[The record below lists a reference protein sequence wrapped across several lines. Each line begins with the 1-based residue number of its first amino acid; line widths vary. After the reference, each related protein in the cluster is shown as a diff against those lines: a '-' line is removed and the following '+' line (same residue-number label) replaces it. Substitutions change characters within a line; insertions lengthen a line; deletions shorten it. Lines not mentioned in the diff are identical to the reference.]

1 MWEVEGQVFMM
12 RIETQHLTH
21 LRNRSRWR
29 SAQGV
34 MTRPELLAGKFLL
47 KYWRP
52 AEECL
57 FVMLLD
63 TMYLS
68 VFPSIDGMC
77 KAIYKCCDGWYFG

>member
-1 MWEVEGQVFMM
+1 MM
-12 RIETQHLTH
+12 RIEIQHLTH
-21 LRNRSRWR
+21 LKRT
-29 SAQGV
+29 AQGG
-34 MTRPELLAGKFLL
+34 MTRAELLAGKFFLES
-47 KYWRP
+47 WRP

-77 KAIYKCCDGWYFG
+77 KAMYKRCDGWYFG